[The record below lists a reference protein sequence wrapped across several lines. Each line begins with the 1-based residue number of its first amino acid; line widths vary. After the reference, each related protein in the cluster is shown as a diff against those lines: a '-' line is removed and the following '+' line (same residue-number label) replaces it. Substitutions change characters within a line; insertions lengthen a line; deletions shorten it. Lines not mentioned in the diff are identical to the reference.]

1 MWRTFW
7 SSLPKRHEWHLG
19 RHRFRSA
26 AFRRQGHEIRTLIN
40 VGQLGPGEVR
50 YPENEAYPTSDYA
63 EVRALVEGHTPY
75 FNDADDPSCDPTAAN
90 LLRELGKS
98 SDVGVPI
105 IVENEV
111 WGEMWATRR
120 PGEPPFGSSDADFLA
135 RIAGQFAVAIA
146 RAELFSR
153 VSRLAYEDALTGV
166 PNRRALEERLD
177 RALERSARA
186 GTAVSLLLCDLDG
199 LKTIN
204 DGQGHEAGDR
214 ALRNVAK
221 TLVRCAAG
229 LPGTFVA
236 RLAGDEFCVLMEE
249 RRLDEALSL
258 GRCVIEDLADGTGE
272 SLSFG
277 AASAVGDGRDAAQL
291 LGDADAALYVAK
303 RRGGARVVSASESW
317 SPVETASPI
326 EREGPRPAVL
336 TAIDAISADLDGRL
350 ASGSAL
356 DRLEAVAGALTEAG
370 NFAYW
375 AISSAHGRGPDPGLA
390 VGDNRDRRHRGIRV
404 DAGALEYKLSDYP
417 VTQRIV
423 DAGSGGF
430 VAASRGSRGD
440 PAELEVLAEMG
451 FETVSERSPR
461 LAPRHSSSSCTGTR
475 LAAGGRLRAALRL
488 AVRAAMPPRHGGAD
502 LRSSAIPPPDSDGR
516 LPAADGWCSSYS
528 ARRSGSPPSPPI
540 TSRMAGASRSS
551 SKRCIW
557 SALSQTSKMR
567 KVPSSLKPAVW
578 TTMPSGGSASTLIF
592 SVTAS

>member
-1 MWRTFW
+1 MGYRHPVNSTPAP
-7 SSLPKRHEWHLG
+7 LPATPG
-19 RHRFRSA
+19 GVSA
-26 AFRRQGHEIRTLIN
+26 AGRENLEHQALLRVAAAAAGASHVEDVLELAAEEARVALGAASLSVSRYQAERNEIRTLIN
-40 VGQLGPGEVR
+40 VGDLGPAEVRFPESETYPAGR
-50 YPENEAYPTSDYA
+50 YPE
-63 EVRALVEGHTPY
+63 VRDLIESHTPY
-75 FNDADDPSCDPTAAN
+75 FNAADDPRCDPMAAS

-153 VSRLAYEDALTGV
+153 VSRLAYEDALTGL
-166 PNRRALEERLD
+166 PNRRAFEERLK
-177 RALERSARA
+177 RALERGARA

-214 ALRNVAK
+214 SLRNVAE

-249 RRLDEALSL
+249 RGLDEALSL
-258 GRCVIEDLADGTGE
+258 GRGVIEDLADGSGE

-277 AASAVGDGRDAAQL
+277 AASSLGTAGDAGQL

-317 SPVETASPI
+317 SPVETATPV
-326 EREGPRPAVL
+326 EREGSRPVVL

-356 DRLEAVAGALTEAG
+356 DRLEAVAGAFTDAG

-375 AISSAHGRGPDPGLA
+375 AISSSSPGEDLIRDVA

-404 DAGALEYKLSDYP
+404 DAGALEYRLSDYP
-417 VTQRIV
+417 LTLRIV
-423 DAGSGGF
+423 EAGSGGF
-430 VAASRGSRGD
+430 IASAADPNVD

-451 FETVSERSPR
+451 FETVIGAVAATGDTTFLVELYGDDSSLPASDFA
-461 LAPRHSSSSCTGTR
+461 AP
-475 LAAGGRLRAALRL
+475 LRL
-488 AVRAAMPPRHGGAD
+488 AVRAAMPPRRSGAGLSIVRD
-502 LRSSAIPPPDSDGR
+502 
-516 LPAADGWCSSYS
+516 PAA
-528 ARRSGSPPSPPI
+528 
-540 TSRMAGASRSS
+540 
-551 SKRCIW
+551 
-557 SALSQTSKMR
+557 
-567 KVPSSLKPAVW
+567 
-578 TTMPSGGSASTLIF
+578 
-592 SVTAS
+592 